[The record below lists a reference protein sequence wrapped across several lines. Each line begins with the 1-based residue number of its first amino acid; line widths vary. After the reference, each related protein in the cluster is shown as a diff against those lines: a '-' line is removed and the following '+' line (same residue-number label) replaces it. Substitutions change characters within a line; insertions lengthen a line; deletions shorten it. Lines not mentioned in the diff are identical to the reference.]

1 MRPRATDWSLALAT
15 GAAFATGL
23 WTLTVGRPE
32 GWWVFAIHGATG
44 YLTLLLLIPKLARVR
59 NRLLPGIRSP
69 RAWAGLGTTA
79 LALLTIGCGIAWV
92 LGGSVVVFGYNLLN
106 WHILFG
112 LVLTVALSA
121 HMVIRAKP
129 LRSEDR
135 SRRQALRAGAFALGA
150 ALIWPL
156 QERLT
161 GGLGLPGAQRRFTG
175 SREVASFSGNGFP
188 VVSWMADQPAPLDV
202 TTWRL
207 RVTGLVAEPFAISRD
222 ELDARDELTA
232 TLDCTGGFYTTQH
245 WSGTRVG
252 ALLDRAGVLPEA
264 RWVRFVSIT
273 GYRWSLPLEQAR
285 ETLIA
290 ARVGDEPLSHGH
302 GAPARLVAPGE
313 RGFVWVK
320 WLALIEVRAEPDPG
334 QLLAINVS
342 GFTGADDVR
351 G

>member
-1 MRPRATDWSLALAT
+1 MRPRTTDWSLALAT

-32 GWWVFAIHGATG
+32 GWWVFALHGATG

-69 RAWAGLGTTA
+69 RAWAGLATTM
-79 LALLTIGCGIAWV
+79 LALLTIVCGIAWV
-92 LGGSVVVFGYNLLN
+92 SGGEFVAFGYNLLN

-112 LVLTVALSA
+112 LVLTVILSV
-121 HMVIRAKP
+121 HMIVRAKP
-129 LRSEDR
+129 LRAEDR

-150 ALIWPL
+150 VFLWPL
-156 QERLT
+156 QERLIE
-161 GGLGLPGAQRRFTG
+161 GLKLPGAQRRFTG

-188 VVSWMADQPAPLDV
+188 VVSWMADRPAPLDMAA
-202 TTWRL
+202 WRL
-207 RVTGLVAEPFAISRD
+207 RVTGLVATPFAISRD
-222 ELDARDELTA
+222 ELDAGDELTA

-252 ALLDRAGVLPEA
+252 ALLDRAGVSLEA
-264 RWVRFVSIT
+264 RWVRFVSVT

-285 ETLIA
+285 EALIA
-290 ARVGDEPLSHGH
+290 VRVGGEPLSHGH
-302 GAPARLVAPGE
+302 GAPARLVASGE

-320 WLALIEVRAEPDPG
+320 WLALIEARAEPDPG

-342 GFTGADDVR
+342 GFTNADDVN
-351 G
+351 